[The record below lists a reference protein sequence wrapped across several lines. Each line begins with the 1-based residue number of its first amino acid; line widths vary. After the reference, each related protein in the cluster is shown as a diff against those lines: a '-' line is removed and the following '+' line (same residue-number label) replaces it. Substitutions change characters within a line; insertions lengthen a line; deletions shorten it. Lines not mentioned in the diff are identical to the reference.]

1 MSVLFIFIDGL
12 GLGPDD
18 REINPLAAAST
29 RWFRLAGPLPA
40 PGVDGRVVVATDA
53 ALGVPGLPQSA
64 TGQTALLTGKNA
76 PFIAGRHINGYCT
89 RRLAELLEAHSLFG
103 RLIAAG
109 RRAAFANAY
118 TPRFFQDKVRL
129 RFPSVTTVAQRKA
142 GMAHRTLEDLAR
154 GEALYQEFTNAL
166 LRAQGY
172 DVPLVSAAVAGARLA
187 GLAARHDFTMFEFFQ
202 TDLCGHA
209 QDFPRALRLLE
220 DLDSFLTG
228 VLDGT
233 DLARDL
239 VVVGSDHGNLED
251 LSRKTHTTN
260 PVPTMAWGAAAPAFA
275 SRIRTIADLAPAI
288 LDHLGVVPAGAL
300 ANPRENV

>member
-1 MSVLFIFIDGL
+1 MGVLFLFIDGL

-18 REINPLAAAST
+18 PKVNPLAASHT
-29 RWFRLAGPLPA
+29 RWFHLAGSLPA
-40 PGVDGRVVVATDA
+40 PGLDGRIVVATDA
-53 ALGVPGLPQSA
+53 TLGVPGLPQSA
-64 TGQTALLTGKNA
+64 TGQAALLTGKNA
-76 PFIAGRHINGYCT
+76 PFLAGRHINGYCT

-142 GMAHRTLEDLAR
+142 GMALRTLEDLVR
-154 GEALYQEFTNAL
+154 GEALYQEFTNTL

-172 DVPLVSAAVAGARLA
+172 DVPLLSPALAGARLA
-187 GLAARHDFTMFEFFQ
+187 ALAARHDFTMFEFFQ

-209 QDFPRALRLLE
+209 RDFPRALRLLE
-220 DLDSFLTG
+220 DLDAFLTA
-228 VLDGT
+228 VLGGT
-233 DLARDL
+233 DLTRHL

-251 LSRKTHTTN
+251 LSRKTHTAN
-260 PVPTMAWGAAAPAFA
+260 PVPTMVWGAAAHAFA

-288 LDHLGVVPAGAL
+288 LDHLGVPPAGAL
-300 ANPRENV
+300 ANPREND

>member
-1 MSVLFIFIDGL
+1 MGVLFIFIDGL

-29 RWFRLAGPLPA
+29 RWFRLAGSLPA

-53 ALGVPGLPQSA
+53 TLGVPGLPQSA

-76 PFIAGRHINGYCT
+76 PFLAGRHINGYCT

-103 RLIAAG
+103 RLRAAD

-118 TPRFFQDKVRL
+118 TPRFFQDKARL

-142 GMAHRTLEDLAR
+142 GMALRTLEDLAR
-154 GEALYQEFTNAL
+154 GEALHQELTNTL

-172 DVPLVSAAVAGARLA
+172 DLPLLSPAQAGARLA
-187 GLAARHDFTMFEFFQ
+187 ALAANYDFTMFEFFQ

-220 DLDSFLTG
+220 DLDGFLTG

-233 DLARDL
+233 DLRRDL

-251 LSRKTHTTN
+251 LSRKTHTAN
-260 PVPTMAWGAAAPAFA
+260 PVPTMAWGAGAHPFA

-288 LDHLGVVPAGAL
+288 LDHLGVAPAGAL
-300 ANPRENV
+300 ANPPEND

>member
-1 MSVLFIFIDGL
+1 MGVLFIFIDGL

-18 REINPLAAAST
+18 REVNPLAAAPT
-29 RWFRLAGPLPA
+29 RWFRLAGSLPA

-53 ALGVPGLPQSA
+53 TLGVPGLPQSA

-76 PFIAGRHINGYCT
+76 PFLAGRHINGYCT

-103 RLIAAG
+103 LLNAAG

-118 TPRFFQDKVRL
+118 SPRFFQDKVRL

-142 GMAHRTLEDLAR
+142 GMPLRTLEDLKR

-166 LRAQGY
+166 LREQGY
-172 DVPLVSAAVAGARLA
+172 DVPLLSPAGAGARLA
-187 GLAARHDFTMFEFFQ
+187 ALGARSDFTMFEFFQ

-209 QDFPRALRLLE
+209 QDFPRALRLLQ
-220 DLDSFLTG
+220 DLDAFLTA
-228 VLDGT
+228 VLAGT
-233 DLARDL
+233 DLGRDL

-251 LSRKTHTTN
+251 LSRKTHTAN
-260 PVPTMAWGAAAPAFA
+260 PVPTMVWGAGAEAFA

-288 LDHLGVVPAGAL
+288 LDSLGVVPAGAL
-300 ANPRENV
+300 AKPPEND